1 MRIYKIKLLV
11 ALLAIL
17 TTYVDL
23 DAKTGRYRLMWQDD
37 PSTTMGIGW
46 DQMKGSG
53 AKVFFD
59 VVNHGEFPTKYAFSK
74 NPDNVI
80 QAKGMSNHFVH
91 LGGLRANTVYYF
103 VIADSEGSSRVL
115 SFKTAPSNGDQRL
128 SIVAGSDSRNHRTA
142 RVDANKMV
150 SKLRP
155 HCIMFGGD
163 FTENDV
169 DKQWQGWFDDWQ
181 HTISSDGRMYPLIVA
196 RGNHEYSNKT
206 LMQMFDI
213 KNKNIQYALNL
224 GGDLLRIYTLNSLMA
239 SGGSQRQWLQRDL
252 AQNPQITWKT
262 AHYHLSTRPHC
273 SKKKENNDQWG
284 NWSKLFY
291 EYGVNFVVES
301 DAHTVKA
308 TYPIRPSTGA
318 GSEEGFVRDDESGT
332 VYVGEGCWGAPLR
345 RNDDKKSWT
354 RASGSFN
361 SFHWIF
367 VDRNKVEIRF
377 VKTDGADRV
386 QELPANNIFRMPRG
400 INLWNPPTGDVI
412 VIRKNNGSEPL
423 AMQSIEDDR
432 LASRGKRSPEVAM
445 EIINFKIETRGDD
458 VVVDW
463 QTVNESR
470 SVKYDLQRSINDG
483 DFSVVKTVNS
493 KGGKKNDYRFV
504 DRGFAKNNPKT
515 RVVYRINQKMSDGKS
530 QIKELPS
537 KKRTNKPPVKGNN
550 MGRKKPSQGHAQI
563 TIDPTTKKAII
574 KFIAAK
580 TGKVKARLFKGK
592 TTLVKDWNIPI
603 QKPGPQR
610 KGLDFRSIPKGSYML
625 VLYTDSQDV
634 IKKIPVK
641 I

>member
-11 ALLAIL
+11 AIAAIL
-17 TTYVDL
+17 LFYIDL

-46 DQMKGSG
+46 DQLKGNG
-53 AKVFFD
+53 AKLFFD

-91 LGGLRANTVYYF
+91 LGGLRANTLYYF

-115 SFKTAPSNGDQRL
+115 SFKTAPSNSSERL
-128 SIVAGSDSRNHRTA
+128 SIIAGSDSRNHRTA

-169 DKQWQGWFDDWQ
+169 DKQWQDWFDDWQ
-181 HTISSDGRMYPLIVA
+181 HTISSDGRLYPLIVA

-213 KNKNIQYALNL
+213 KNKNIRYAMNL
-224 GGDLLRIYTLNSLMA
+224 GGDLLRIYTLNSMMA
-239 SGGSQRQWLQRDL
+239 SGGDQRQWLQRDL
-252 AQNPQITWKT
+252 AQNPHVTWKT

-273 SKKKENNDQWG
+273 SKKSENNDQWG
-284 NWSKLFY
+284 NWSKLFF

-308 TYPIRPSTGA
+308 TYPIRPDNGA
-318 GSEEGFVRDDESGT
+318 GSEEGFVRDDAAGT

-345 RNDDKKSWT
+345 KNDDKKSWT

-367 VDRNKVEIRF
+367 VDRNKIELRF
-377 VKTDGADRV
+377 VKTDGADKV
-386 QELPANNIFRMPRG
+386 QELSAKNIFSVPRG
-400 INLWNPPTGDVI
+400 LNLWNPPTGDVI
-412 VIRKNNGSEPL
+412 VIKKNNDLL
-423 AMQSIEDDR
+423 AYQETDPK
-432 LASRGKRSPEVAM
+432 GHPSPEVGF
-445 EIINFKIETRGDD
+445 EIIDFKIERRGED

-463 QTVNESR
+463 NTVNETFEIQ
-470 SVKYDLQRSINDG
+470 YELQRSISQG
-483 DFSVVKTVNS
+483 AYSAIKTFKG
-493 KGGKKNDYRFV
+493 KGGKANDYRFV
-504 DRGFAKNNPKT
+504 DWGFAKKNPKT
-515 RVVYRINQKMSDGKS
+515 KVRYRLNQKMRNGKS
-530 QIKELPS
+530 QMKEMPSETPPS
-537 KKRTNKPPVKGNN
+537 KTRTGTNTGKRKTPSKGNEDA
-550 MGRKKPSQGHAQI
+550 PVI
-563 TIDPTTKKAII
+563 VDPTTKKAMIR
-574 KFIAAK
+574 FISAK
-580 TGKVKARLFKGK
+580 TGRVTARLFKGK
-592 TTLVKDWNIPI
+592 TTMVKDWNIPI
-603 QKPGPQR
+603 QKAGQQR
-610 KGLDFRSIPKGSYML
+610 KGLDFKNVPKGNYIL
-625 VLYTDSQDV
+625 VLYTDSKDV
-634 IKKIPVK
+634 IKKMKVK